1 MSITRQHCIKMIR
14 MARHRADVYRYLE
27 QYGIDTSEQL
37 SKTARLLREQMRYGD
52 AELVNEAREVLN
64 RLEMMG

>member
-1 MSITRQHCIKMIR
+1 MTRQHCIKLIR

-27 QYGIDTSEQL
+27 QYGIDIEQPL

-52 AELVNEAREVLN
+52 AELVSEAREVLN
-64 RLEMMG
+64 RLEMM

>member
-1 MSITRQHCIKMIR
+1 MSITRQHCIKLIR
-14 MARHRADVYRYLE
+14 LSRHRGDVYRYLE

>member
-1 MSITRQHCIKMIR
+1 MTRQHCIKMIR

-64 RLEMMG
+64 RLEIMG